1 MAKQPHIQHVLLI
14 DCSTCQNTR
23 VLKRRTEQDLLDS
36 FDMDILALA
45 RSKDGL
51 SALLLMIV
59 CMKTL
64 LVIIFRLNCDPN
76 SEISHCKS
84 GGYIQMTYKS
94 QNNLI
99 FISVLQFSKDD
110 ADCLFRATVG
120 SRRWLSWNVMN
131 ALVYSTGSCLARYL
145 EGREVNE
152 QLLVGGCNYN

>member
-1 MAKQPHIQHVLLI
+1 MAKQPHIQHVLLV
-14 DCSTCQNTR
+14 DGFTCQTTR
-23 VLKRRTEQDLLDS
+23 FLKRRTEQDLLDS
-36 FDMDILALA
+36 FDMDIPALA

-51 SALLLMIV
+51 SALLMIV

-94 QNNLI
+94 KNNLI

-110 ADCLFRATVG
+110 ADGLFRATVG
-120 SRRWLSWNVMN
+120 SRR
-131 ALVYSTGSCLARYL
+131 
-145 EGREVNE
+145 
-152 QLLVGGCNYN
+152 